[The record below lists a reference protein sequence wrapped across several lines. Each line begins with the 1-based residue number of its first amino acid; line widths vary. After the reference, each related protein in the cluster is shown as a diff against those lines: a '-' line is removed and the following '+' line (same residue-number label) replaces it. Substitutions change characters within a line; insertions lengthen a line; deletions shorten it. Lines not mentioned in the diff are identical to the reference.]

1 MIVCNLTCNFSN
13 NQDVHIVIDPNL
25 PDWCKLEQDRLI
37 LKRMDVHS
45 LNIISSILARSVA
58 LKSFEDHAHMILD
71 EFQILNQKIQ
81 ALKKIKRSE
90 EKILI
95 PLIAQGN
102 ALKCDLLLNVRLLE
116 RPEISWNYEQY
127 DRIFGLLNREFEIDE
142 RFTNLEKK
150 LDFIQMNTQFYMEL
164 QHSVKSERAEWLIII
179 LIMTEVLL
187 ALLLRH

>member
-1 MIVCNLTCNFSN
+1 VNENLE
-13 NQDVHIVIDPNL
+13 
-25 PDWCKLEQDRLI
+25 DWGKLEKDHFI
-37 LKRMDVHS
+37 VKRFDVHS
-45 LNIISSILARSVA
+45 LNIISSILSRSVA

-81 ALKKIKRSE
+81 TLKKINKSE
-90 EKILI
+90 EKTLI

-116 RPEISWNYEQY
+116 RPEISWNFEQY
-127 DRIFGLLNREFEIDE
+127 DKIFGLLNREFEIDE

-187 ALLLRH
+187 ALFLRH